1 MQNKIFN
8 FIKQKANDISTGLFF
23 SRGSAIGYSNKGA
36 SDFLAYNE
44 ASLYVNRALDT
55 RAEKIGE
62 VKFVLKRGEKIL
74 DNDPFLNL
82 LNKPNKF
89 HTGKQFWKLYQ
100 KYYDITGSAFILK
113 VYKNE
118 LFEDNSVPVEL
129 HLLRPDLVKINYNA
143 NQTEIESFDYS
154 VPNGGTIKYPA
165 NQIIYSFNP
174 DPSAPTT
181 GASILK
187 AGVRAIETEL
197 QIAEYQNKI
206 LKNGGQVDSVF
217 TFKGSLSAQQIKDM
231 KEQWKD
237 NNAGAENAGKPL
249 FLGGEADVKRLALNP
264 NELSFLTSKGITLE
278 DICILTGV
286 PKEILGTTSGT
297 TYANAD
303 ASIAIFLRERI
314 KPMLQELTTLLDWR
328 LIPED
333 MDLTFIDPTP
343 EDYDRKIKTAETLNT
358 INALTTNEKRE
369 MFGFEP
375 VKEGDDI
382 LIPFSLSPLGS
393 SSDSTESDNSDAS
406 ADTQKGIANHPLKD
420 KMLRKKYA
428 EVMVKRMDK
437 RETMFLN
444 VMKEYFNDQEARLI
458 DALGGKKQFKT
469 KSVLGEI
476 FDNELE
482 IKLAKTAVLP
492 AIKKIVLETASESYK
507 LVSDKPYKFVLTSE
521 IESWLNNKASIFA
534 NQITDTTFEKL
545 KNQFSQSFEA
555 QETRQEL
562 VSRIKNVY
570 GDFDNTRAKM
580 IARTEV
586 HGATTKGTME
596 GYKQAGMKT
605 KIWVAVMD
613 DATRDSHAMT
623 DGEEVP
629 IDKNFSNGLSYPSD
643 PSAPAEET
651 INCRCVI

>member
-1 MQNKIFN
+1 MQNKFFN

-23 SRGSAIGYSNKGA
+23 SRGNGIGYANKGA

-62 VKFVLKRGEKIL
+62 VKFVLKKGEKVIESHELL
-74 DNDPFLNL
+74 DL

-100 KYYDITGSAFILK
+100 KYYDITGSVFILK
-113 VYKNE
+113 VGKKPE
-118 LFEDNSVPVEL
+118 LFEKGEKIEEL
-129 HLLRPDLVKINYNA
+129 HLLRPDLVKINYNDSNTA
-143 NQTEIESFDYS
+143 IESFTYTTPSGKEIVYLAD
-154 VPNGGTIKYPA
+154 
-165 NQIIYSFNP
+165 QIIYSFNP
-174 DPSAPTT
+174 DPIAPTT
-181 GASILK
+181 GASLLK

-217 TFKGSLSAQQIKDM
+217 TFKGNLNAQQIKDM

-286 PKEILGTTSGT
+286 PKEILGTTSGA

-314 KPMLQELTTLLDWR
+314 KPMLEELTTLLDWR
-328 LIPED
+328 LIPDD

-343 EDYDRKIKTAETLNT
+343 ENHEIKMKTVETLNT

-369 MFGFEP
+369 MFGYDP
-375 VKEGDDI
+375 VKGGDEV
-382 LIPFSLSPLGS
+382 LIPFSLTPLNA
-393 SSDSTESDNSDAS
+393 TEEPAPTEPTPEETK
-406 ADTQKGIANHPLKD
+406 ALANHPLKD
-420 KMLRKKYA
+420 KMLRKKYG
-428 EVMVKRMDK
+428 EIMVKRMDK
-437 RETMFLN
+437 RETMFLK
-444 VMKEYFNDQEARLI
+444 VVKDYFKDQEARLV

-469 KSVLGEI
+469 KSILGEI

-482 IKLAKTAVLP
+482 IKLAKSAMLP
-492 AIKKIVLETASESYK
+492 AIKQIFMETASESYK

-521 IESWLNNKASIFA
+521 IEAWLNNKASVFA
-534 NQITDTTFEKL
+534 NQINDTTFEKL
-545 KNQFSQSFEA
+545 KNQFNQSFEN

-562 VSRIKNVY
+562 VARIQTTY
-570 GDFDNTRAKM
+570 GDIDAGRAKV

-613 DATRDSHAMT
+613 GDTRDSHAMV

-629 IDKNFSNGLSYPSD
+629 IERNFSNGLSYPSD

>member
-1 MQNKIFN
+1 MQNKFFN

-23 SRGSAIGYSNKGA
+23 SRGSGIGYANKGA

-62 VKFVLKRGEKIL
+62 VKFVLKKGDKVLE
-74 DNDPFLNL
+74 DNEFLNL

-100 KYYDITGSAFILK
+100 KYYDITGSAYILK
-113 VYKNE
+113 VGKKPE
-118 LFEDNSVPVEL
+118 LFEKNAKIEEL
-129 HLLRPDLVKINYNA
+129 HLLRPDCV
-143 NQTEIESFDYS
+143 
-154 VPNGGTIKYPA
+154 TIKYNETKTDIASFEYTTGEKTFSYTPD
-165 NQIIYSFNP
+165 QIIYSFNP
-174 DPSAPTT
+174 DPMNPIT
-181 GASILK
+181 GASLLK

-217 TFKGSLSAQQIKDM
+217 TFKGNLNAQQIKDM

-286 PKEILGTTSGT
+286 PKEILGTTSGA

-314 KPMLQELTTLLDWR
+314 KPMLAELVTLLDWR

-343 EDYDRKIKTAETLNT
+343 ENHDIKIKTAETLNT
-358 INALTTNEKRE
+358 INAITTNEKRE
-369 MFGFEP
+369 MFGFDP
-375 VKEGDDI
+375 IANGDDI
-382 LIPFSLSPLGS
+382 LIPFSLTPLA
-393 SSDSTESDNSDAS
+393 DSNTQDAP
-406 ADTQKGIANHPLKD
+406 ADTNADQQKTIGNHPLKD
-420 KMLRKKYA
+420 KILRKKYG
-428 EVMVKRMDK
+428 EIMVKRMDK
-437 RETMFLN
+437 RETMFLK
-444 VMKEYFNDQEARLI
+444 VVKDYFKDQEARLV

-469 KSVLGEI
+469 KSILGEI

-482 IKLAKTAVLP
+482 IKLAKSAMLP
-492 AIKKIVLETASESYK
+492 AIKQIFMETASEAYK
-507 LVSDKPYKFVLTSE
+507 LVSDKPYKFVFTSE
-521 IESWLNNKASIFA
+521 IEAWLNNKASVFS
-534 NQITDTTFEKL
+534 NQINDTTFEKL
-545 KNQFSQSFEA
+545 KNQFTQSFEA

-562 VSRIKNVY
+562 VARIKNTY
-570 GDFDNTRAKM
+570 GEIDAGRAKV

-629 IDKNFSNGLSYPSD
+629 IDHAFSNGLDYPSD
-643 PSAPAEET
+643 PSAPAEEV

>member
-1 MQNKIFN
+1 MQNKFFN

-23 SRGSAIGYSNKGA
+23 SRGSGIGYGNKSA

-44 ASLYVNRALDT
+44 ASLYVNRAIDT

-62 VKFVLKRGEKIL
+62 VKFVLKKGDKVIE
-74 DNDPFLNL
+74 DNEFLNL

-100 KYYDITGSAFILK
+100 KYYDITGSAYILK
-113 VYKNE
+113 VGKKPE
-118 LFEDNSVPVEL
+118 LFEKNTKIEEL
-129 HLLRPDLVKINYNA
+129 HLLRPDCV
-143 NQTEIESFDYS
+143 
-154 VPNGGTIKYPA
+154 TIKYNETNTDIVSFEYKNGDKTFVYSA
-165 NQIIYSFNP
+165 DQVIYSFNP
-174 DPSAPTT
+174 DPMNPLI
-181 GASILK
+181 GASLLK
-187 AGVRAIETEL
+187 AGVRAIETEI

-217 TFKGSLSAQQIKDM
+217 TFKGNLNAQQIKDM

-237 NNAGAENAGKPL
+237 NSAGAENAGKPL

-286 PKEILGTTSGT
+286 PKEILGTTSGS

-314 KPMLQELTTLLDWR
+314 KPMLQELVTLLDWR

-343 EDYDRKIKTAETLNT
+343 ENHDIKIKTAETLNT
-358 INALTTNEKRE
+358 INAITTNEKRE
-369 MFGFEP
+369 MFGFDP
-375 VKEGDDI
+375 VEGGDDV
-382 LIPFSLSPLGS
+382 LIPFSLTPLNGAP
-393 SSDSTESDNSDAS
+393 DTTPAPTDNA
-406 ADTQKGIANHPLKD
+406 QKSIGAHPLKD
-420 KMLRKKYA
+420 KILRKKYA
-428 EVMVKRMDK
+428 QIMVKRMDR
-437 RETMFLN
+437 REGMFLK
-444 VMKEYFNDQEARLI
+444 VMRDYFDEQKTRLI
-458 DALGGKKQFKT
+458 DSLSAKKQFKT
-469 KSVLGEI
+469 KSILGEI

-482 IKLAKTAVLP
+482 IKLAKSAILP
-492 AIKKIVLETASESYK
+492 AIKQIFMETASEAYK
-507 LVSDKPYKFVLTSE
+507 LVSDKPYKFTLTSE
-521 IESWLNNKASIFA
+521 IESWLNNKASIFS

-545 KNQFSQSFEA
+545 KNQFTQSFEA
-555 QETRQEL
+555 QETRPEL
-562 VSRIKNVY
+562 VARIKDVY
-570 GDFDNTRAKM
+570 GDFDSTRAKT

-613 DATRDSHAMT
+613 DVTRDSHAMT

-629 IDKNFSNGLSYPSD
+629 IDHAFSNGLDYPSD